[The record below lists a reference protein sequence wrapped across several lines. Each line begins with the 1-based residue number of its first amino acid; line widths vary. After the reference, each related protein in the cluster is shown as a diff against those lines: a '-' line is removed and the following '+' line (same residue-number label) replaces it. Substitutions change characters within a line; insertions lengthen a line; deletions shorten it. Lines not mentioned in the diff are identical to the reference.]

1 VANRV
6 LPRHSL
12 LLTTLFT
19 LGPALLP
26 GQNLMTDVPL
36 VGAWLW
42 SLDVLLAA
50 GDVKAQPAYWPAGVA
65 IGVACLIKYTS
76 LALLPLLVIA
86 LVYRRQYRSL
96 WTVFVPIGALAA
108 WCAWNY
114 VEFGGFHLFS
124 RPNTFHVASLGPH
137 LLEWMAGVGV
147 AAPFGVVLLARR
159 LDSWPSALIAL
170 LPVVA
175 GAAVF
180 ASTRAV
186 APDQP
191 QLAWLW
197 AVSIGVSATI
207 LLSIAEREL
216 ADWRRPDNLAAR
228 DQSLILVL
236 WLLAAAGAV
245 VVFAP
250 FMAMRHI
257 LLAMPPVLLL
267 CGKAADSLF
276 DRRWARVAAVGLTA
290 SLGFTLALSDYTYA
304 NVYRQYAVQAARAR
318 GPGSTIWAVGH
329 WGWQWY
335 ARKAGLQIYD
345 ERTTTLH
352 AGDYVVVPHVVSG
365 QDLRPDHTRQLRRV
379 TTVTI
384 HAPMTAY
391 LRTMGTG
398 ACYYAFYWENRPF
411 PFRFTTEPLETFTLY
426 LVDH

>member
-1 VANRV
+1 
-6 LPRHSL
+6 
-12 LLTTLFT
+12 
-19 LGPALLP
+19 
-26 GQNLMTDVPL
+26 
-36 VGAWLW
+36 
-42 SLDVLLAA
+42 
-50 GDVKAQPAYWPAGVA
+50 
-65 IGVACLIKYTS
+65 
-76 LALLPLLVIA
+76 
-86 LVYRRQYRSL
+86 
-96 WTVFVPIGALAA
+96 
-108 WCAWNY
+108 
-114 VEFGGFHLFS
+114 
-124 RPNTFHVASLGPH
+124 
-137 LLEWMAGVGV
+137 
-147 AAPFGVVLLARR
+147 
-159 LDSWPSALIAL
+159 
-170 LPVVA
+170 
-175 GAAVF
+175 
-180 ASTRAV
+180 
-186 APDQP
+186 
-191 QLAWLW
+191 
-197 AVSIGVSATI
+197 
-207 LLSIAEREL
+207 
-216 ADWRRPDNLAAR
+216 
-228 DQSLILVL
+228 
-236 WLLAAAGAV
+236 